1 MGKVFNALKKAGEE
15 AVVTREMDS
24 VVPEEVVT
32 HEVDPVAPEQQTV
45 ASEKVE
51 KSSRQHSSEVK
62 KEKKA
67 APLRTPLN
75 LERGD
80 WDERLTMATALTGP
94 VAESFRTL
102 RTRILHLESGK
113 PVKNVLVTSAAP
125 GEGKSFVCANLGLSF
140 AQGLDHHGLL
150 VDCDLRKPCL
160 GKLFGLPNERGL
172 VHYLRDNVEL
182 SSLITDVGVDK
193 LRVIPAGPPAVN
205 PAELLGSETMEK
217 LIGELGSRYNDRIV
231 VFDSPPLQAA
241 SETTILAKHVDAVV
255 LVVRWGASRRE
266 QVKSLVE
273 LFGREKIVGVVFNA
287 YKSNILD
294 NKVFGSYENQYDYYH
309 SDK

>member
-15 AVVTREMDS
+15 AVVTRKVDS
-24 VVPEEVVT
+24 VVSEEVVT
-32 HEVDPVAPEQQTV
+32 HDVDTVTPEQQTV
-45 ASEKVE
+45 ANEKKE
-51 KSSRQHSSEVK
+51 KSSRQHSSEGK

-67 APLRTPLN
+67 APLIAPLN

-113 PVKNVLVTSAAP
+113 AVKNVLVTSAVP

-140 AQGLDHHGLL
+140 AQGLDQHGLL
-150 VDCDLRKPCL
+150 VDCDLRKPSL
-160 GKLFGLPNERGL
+160 GKLFGLSNKRGL
-172 VHYLRDNVEL
+172 VNYLRDNEDL
-182 SSLITDVGVDK
+182 SSLIKDVGVDK
-193 LRVIPAGPPAVN
+193 LRVISAGPPAVN
-205 PAELLGSETMEK
+205 PAELLGSDTMEK
-217 LIGELGSRYNDRIV
+217 LIEELGSRYDDRMV
-231 VFDSPPLQAA
+231 LFDSPPLQAA
-241 SETTILAKHVDAVV
+241 SETVILAKHVDAVV

-266 QVKSLVE
+266 HVKSLVE

-287 YKSNILD
+287 YRSNILD
-294 NKVFGSYENQYDYYH
+294 NKIFGSYENQYDYYG
-309 SDK
+309 SDN